1 MRTPGFKPENVKMLV
16 IGRNDSI
23 ALKSSLASEGKRFN
37 PVQSKDS
44 RTVNKESQEIHN

>member
-23 ALKSSLASEGKRFN
+23 ALKSSLQSEGRYGQ
-37 PVQSKDS
+37 P
-44 RTVNKESQEIHN
+44 T